1 MAATPLVAV
10 AELVEQKA
18 TDELVPELLFEL
30 DGKHCL
36 ACILCYMEN
45 MKYQKMAELLEIPS
59 GAMMS
64 RLSRAKNQSNNFFS
78 KESAAMADRRST

>member
-1 MAATPLVAV
+1 
-10 AELVEQKA
+10 
-18 TDELVPELLFEL
+18 
-30 DGKHCL
+30 
-36 ACILCYMEN
+36 
-45 MKYQKMAELLEIPS
+45 MAELLEIPS